1 MKKIAFL
8 TIILLSGCAS
18 EVMKTYVGKDITE
31 VFMDYGPPAGAIDL
45 PDGRR
50 AFMWTDVQ
58 TMTMPATTTYS
69 GIQNGRWVSGNAT
82 TYGGGT
88 SSWECVYTFMGQ
100 RNGKGSYTV
109 VGIRQPSLEC
119 E

>member
-1 MKKIAFL
+1 MKKIAL
-8 TIILLSGCAS
+8 LAMILLSACAS

-31 VFMDYGPPAGAIDL
+31 VFMDYGPPAGAVDL

-50 AFMWTDVQ
+50 AFMWKDTQ
-58 TMTMPATTTYS
+58 FMTMPATTTYTGARNSNWIS
-69 GIQNGRWVSGNAT
+69 GTAT
-82 TYGGGT
+82 TYGGHV
-88 SSWECVYTFMGQ
+88 SSWQCVYTFLGQ
-100 RNGKGSYTV
+100 RNGKGSFTV